1 MLCEWEDMALH
12 IYPPNT
18 LPYMTTTGSFTA
30 IYSLPVPNGETS
42 PEKLLLSLCETTISF
57 TFKENFLTIYAP
69 ASM

>member
-18 LPYMTTTGSFTA
+18 LPYMTTAGSFTV

-42 PEKLLLSLCETTISF
+42 PGKRLLSL
-57 TFKENFLTIYAP
+57 
-69 ASM
+69 